1 MRKKGAWVALTVCGS
16 ARKLPVLESF
26 FEQGC
31 DYFFC
36 FVPWSRVMEEETTAQ
51 RVFTISEVNA
61 LIPAL
66 SSLVGDQLREQ
77 SEIEQGLAELVRLT
91 GEPPR
96 SLKSAQGDTGEI
108 QRLKDALRRRITRY
122 ETGWQRVQT
131 WGGVVKDPQTGL
143 VDFYG
148 RVDGKLVWLCWR
160 YGEDSLGY
168 YHELTAGYSGR
179 RPLSAEVRRKLVN

>member
-1 MRKKGAWVALTVCGS
+1 
-16 ARKLPVLESF
+16 
-26 FEQGC
+26 
-31 DYFFC
+31 
-36 FVPWSRVMEEETTAQ
+36 MEEQTATQ

-66 SSLVGDQLREQ
+66 SSLVHDQLKEQ
-77 SEIEQGLAELVRLT
+77 SEIEHGLAELMRLT

-96 SLKSAQGDTGEI
+96 SLEPAPSDSAEVL
-108 QRLKDALRRRITRY
+108 RLKRELTARVARY
-122 ETGWQRVQT
+122 ETGWQRVQK
-131 WGGVVKDPQTGL
+131 WGGVIKDAQTGL

-160 YGEDSLGY
+160 YGEDTLGY

-179 RPLSAEVRRKLVN
+179 RPLSADVRRKLVN

>member
-1 MRKKGAWVALTVCGS
+1 
-16 ARKLPVLESF
+16 
-26 FEQGC
+26 
-31 DYFFC
+31 
-36 FVPWSRVMEEETTAQ
+36 MEEQTAAQ
-51 RVFTISEVNA
+51 RIFTISEVNA

-66 SSLVGDQLREQ
+66 SSLVREQLHQQ

-96 SLKSAQGDTGEI
+96 SLELSSMDSSEVS
-108 QRLKDALRRRITRY
+108 RLKHNLRRRISRY

-160 YGEDSLGY
+160 YGEDTLGY

-179 RPLSAEVRRKLVN
+179 RPLSADVRRKLVN

>member
-1 MRKKGAWVALTVCGS
+1 
-16 ARKLPVLESF
+16 
-26 FEQGC
+26 
-31 DYFFC
+31 
-36 FVPWSRVMEEETTAQ
+36 MEEQTATQ
-51 RVFTISEVNA
+51 RIFTISEVNA

-77 SEIEQGLAELVRLT
+77 SDIEHGLAELMRLT

-96 SLKSAQGDTGEI
+96 SLVPSASDSGEVN
-108 QRLKDALRRRITRY
+108 RLKGDLRNRISRY
-122 ETGWQRVQT
+122 ETGWQRIQK
-131 WGGVVKDPQTGL
+131 WGGVIKDPQTGL

-168 YHELTAGYSGR
+168 YHDLTAGYSGR

>member
-1 MRKKGAWVALTVCGS
+1 
-16 ARKLPVLESF
+16 
-26 FEQGC
+26 
-31 DYFFC
+31 
-36 FVPWSRVMEEETTAQ
+36 MEEQTAAQ

-66 SSLVGDQLREQ
+66 STLVGEQLREQ

-96 SLKSAQGDTGEI
+96 SLRPAATDSAEI
-108 QRLKDALRRRITRY
+108 NRLKDWLRGRISRY
-122 ETGWQRVQT
+122 ETGWQRVQK

-168 YHELTAGYSGR
+168 YHELTAGYPGR

>member
-1 MRKKGAWVALTVCGS
+1 
-16 ARKLPVLESF
+16 
-26 FEQGC
+26 
-31 DYFFC
+31 
-36 FVPWSRVMEEETTAQ
+36 MEEQLATQ

-66 SSLVGDQLREQ
+66 SSLVGDQLLQQ
-77 SEIEQGLAELVRLT
+77 SEIEHGLAELMRLT

-96 SLKSAQGDTGEI
+96 SLAQTAKDSTEVKK
-108 QRLKDALRRRITRY
+108 LKGVLQGRISRY

-131 WGGVVKDPQTGL
+131 WGGVIKDPQTGL

-179 RPLSAEVRRKLVN
+179 RPLSADVRRKLVN